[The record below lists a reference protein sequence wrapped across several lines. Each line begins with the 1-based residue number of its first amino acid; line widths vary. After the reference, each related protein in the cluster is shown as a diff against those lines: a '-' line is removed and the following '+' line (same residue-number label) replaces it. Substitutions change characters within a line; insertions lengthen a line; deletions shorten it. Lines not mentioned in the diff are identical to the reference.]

1 VVVKAADPGAGKPE
15 VLVRHEAIP
24 DFTDRDGKVV
34 GMASMVMP
42 FAVVP
47 ASLARELAVGDE
59 VEIRFSVDWRGPS
72 FVVERIDRLAP
83 PAGKR

>member
-24 DFTDRDGKVV
+24 DFTDRTGKVA

-47 ASLARELAVGDE
+47 ASLARKLAVGDE
-59 VEIRFSVDWRGPS
+59 VEIRFSVDWGGPS

-83 PAGKR
+83 AAGKR